1 LGCSRDVLQIN
12 INTKDSHD
20 LDVEPK
26 GDAGLNIHEDVFVI
40 TYLQMGEV
48 PMGLKLSNMTMF
60 YICPNS
66 LSGRIILFI
75 NVDDW
80 MNTNCVP
87 L

>member
-1 LGCSRDVLQIN
+1 M
-12 INTKDSHD
+12 
-20 LDVEPK
+20 DVEPK